1 MRKLV
6 IKNFSCIANA
16 ELEFSRVTI
25 LIGPQASGKSI
36 LCKLSYFFIDI
47 LQEQSNLVS
56 DHENLDSFT
65 KQLKMRFC
73 EWFPPSAWG
82 NKKFSI
88 EFFAGQYS
96 VQLTRK
102 IYKGKVNEDFRVKYS
117 SEFEQQYNDTYLQ
130 VKKFLSKSKNTESDF
145 FEIEWEI
152 RHLCEKSLSKV
163 LGTDYIP
170 SQIFI
175 PAGRSFFTSI
185 RKAVAAFEQGKV
197 LDPLTIRFGRIF
209 AAYKDR
215 RFGINGESADKGG
228 IRESLNLL
236 LGGDYVNKN
245 DSEYVQS
252 SDGRKIPISALSS
265 GQQELLPLVTV
276 LPRFVSVNGRNVYIE
291 EPEAHLFPS
300 AQSKLVEI
308 FSNLINQ
315 PRNNVDMVLTT
326 HSPYVLVKLNNLIK
340 AGQLGRVQNRDRA
353 NKVSEIV
360 QRNFWM
366 RSNFVKAYAII
377 DGKLQNIIDKDGFID
392 AEYLDDVS
400 GEISNEFMR
409 LLEIEVAQ

>member
-1 MRKLV
+1 MRRLV
-6 IKNFSCIANA
+6 IKDFSCIANA
-16 ELEFSRVTI
+16 ELNFSRVTV

-47 LQEQSNLVS
+47 LQQQSNYIS

-65 KQLKMRFC
+65 KQLKVRFC

-82 NKKFSI
+82 DKKFNI
-88 EFFAGQYS
+88 EFFAGLYS
-96 VQLTRK
+96 VQLSRK
-102 IYKGKVNEDFRVKYS
+102 TYKGKVSDDFRVKYS

-130 VKKFLSKSKNTESDF
+130 VKKFLSKPKKDESDF

-152 RHLCEKSLSKV
+152 RQLCEKSLSKV
-163 LGTDYIP
+163 LGTDYVP

-185 RKAVAAFEQGKV
+185 GKAVAAFEQGKV

-215 RFGINGESADKGG
+215 RFDFNNDHVEKGG

-236 LGGDYVNKN
+236 LGGDYINKN

-252 SDGRKIPISALSS
+252 IDGRKIPISALSS

-276 LPRFVSVNGRNVYIE
+276 LPRYISTSRRNIYIE

-315 PRNNVDMVLTT
+315 SRNNVDMVLTT

-340 AGQLGRVQNRDRA
+340 AGQLGRVQIRDRA
-353 NKVSEIV
+353 TKVSEVIPK
-360 QRNFWM
+360 NFWM
-366 RSNFVKAYAII
+366 RPNFVQAYAII
-377 DGKLQNIIDKDGFID
+377 DGKLQDIIDKDGFID
-392 AEYLDDVS
+392 AEYLDEVS

>member
-6 IKNFSCIANA
+6 IKDFSCIAKA
-16 ELEFSRVTI
+16 ELDFSRVTV

-65 KQLKMRFC
+65 KQLKIRFC

-82 NKKFSI
+82 DKKFSI
-88 EFFAGQYS
+88 DFFAGEYS
-96 VQLTRK
+96 VQLSRK
-102 IYKGKVNEDFRVKYS
+102 TYKGMVSEDFRVKYS
-117 SEFEQQYNDTYLQ
+117 SAFEQQYNETYLQ
-130 VKKFLSKSKNTESDF
+130 VKKFLSRPKKNESDF

-163 LGTDYIP
+163 LGSDYVP

-185 RKAVAAFEQGKV
+185 GKAVAAFEQGKV

-215 RFGINGESADKGG
+215 RFGMNSENVEKSG

-236 LGGDYVNKN
+236 LGGDYVNRN

-252 SDGRKIPISALSS
+252 TDGRKIPISALSS

-276 LPRFVSVNGRNVYIE
+276 LPRFISASRRNIYIE

-315 PRNNVDMVLTT
+315 TRNNVDMVLTT

-340 AGQLGRVQNRDRA
+340 AGQLGRVQIRDRST
-353 NKVSEIV
+353 KVSEVIPK
-360 QRNFWM
+360 NFWM
-366 RSNFVKAYAII
+366 RPNFVKAYAII
-377 DGKLQNIIDKDGFID
+377 NGELKNIIDKDGFID

-409 LLEIEVAQ
+409 LLEIEVA